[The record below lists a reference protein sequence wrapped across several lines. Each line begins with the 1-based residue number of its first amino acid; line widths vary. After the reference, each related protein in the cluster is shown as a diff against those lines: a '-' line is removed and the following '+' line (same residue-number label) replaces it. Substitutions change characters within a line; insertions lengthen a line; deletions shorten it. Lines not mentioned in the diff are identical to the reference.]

1 MVGDVLRDAH
11 MQSRCVTQLTI
22 VTFRP
27 QVRIAGSMDELD
39 SDPSPL
45 AGDHDRSEEHT
56 SELQSPRNLVC
67 RLLLEKKKNIHLL
80 LLVRSHLTQFSSQY
94 PSLTLV
100 DADLRNDCL
109 DTQLTIDTVT
119 LAVALSPGDRGMH
132 AL

>member
-67 RLLLEKKKNIHLL
+67 RLLLEKKKNRAFLSRTKSPKILYSCSTDMPALH
-80 LLVRSHLTQFSSQY
+80 RPPGSRRLTRCT
-94 PSLTLV
+94 SLSISCHPPFQCCAQHPRTL
-100 DADLRNDCL
+100 
-109 DTQLTIDTVT
+109 QI
-119 LAVALSPGDRGMH
+119 
-132 AL
+132 

>member
-45 AGDHDRSEEHT
+45 AGDHDT
-56 SELQSPRNLVC
+56 SFDERINAQLSRAVRQRFTSPLKAHDRG
-67 RLLLEKKKNIHLL
+67 
-80 LLVRSHLTQFSSQY
+80 S
-94 PSLTLV
+94 
-100 DADLRNDCL
+100 RNDL
-109 DTQLTIDTVT
+109 EPSHVREMIYQFIAH
-119 LAVALSPGDRGMH
+119 AVSPI
-132 AL
+132 L

>member
-56 SELQSPRNLVC
+56 SELQSRRNLVC
-67 RLLLEKKKNIHLL
+67 RLLLEKKKSELPEDRDCRAFFAPTFPAH
-80 LLVRSHLTQFSSQY
+80 RSNAWRFLDRRRSRRSPDAASFPESLR
-94 PSLTLV
+94 PSRPET
-100 DADLRNDCL
+100 
-109 DTQLTIDTVT
+109 
-119 LAVALSPGDRGMH
+119 
-132 AL
+132 